1 MRSRWKWPSVPKTSE
16 RGHGVSRV
24 PSVLDL
30 LAAEPSSD
38 ELHYDYQLD
47 LETWSYEE
55 VSDSFA
61 TFCKASGI
69 RESALTAVLTQ
80 AISPDLLDTSLGCV
94 AVSTPPQEGKTTWIV
109 HYMAWMLIRNPWL
122 KLVYATYSQSR
133 ANSVSRQVRSL
144 VESWTPLA
152 KGSATVE
159 RWQTREGG
167 GLLAAGRGSAMTGF
181 RSDMTV
187 IDDPIK
193 DMQEAQSETIRE
205 TTIEWFSS
213 VVLTRMSS
221 LSQIIVIATR
231 WHKDDLIA
239 HVQKPEVLGA
249 EYVNIP
255 AQATHDSE
263 HPDANGQGDILGRV
277 VGDWLPSV
285 QNRSEK
291 SWLLIKSAVGTY
303 VWQALYQ
310 GDPQVTG
317 GSYINVDKIDIL
329 PWEGIVYQDENTGC
343 MYTLDR
349 AIIIQSWDLT
359 FGQIEGSGRKTTS
372 GSYVAGHVY
381 AIVGRKFILVDRF
394 HERATFTESVSAVLR
409 FSAKWPQTSRIY
421 VEKKANGAAML
432 NTLRK
437 RAALIRPVMP
447 DGSKEVRAL
456 AAQPTVDEG
465 NVAILDTVFSESMFQ
480 EMRDFPFGKNDDDV
494 DAFTQAINQGRVDY
508 IGMRS

>member
-1 MRSRWKWPSVPKTSE
+1 M
-16 RGHGVSRV
+16 
-24 PSVLDL
+24 
-30 LAAEPSSD
+30 SSILEAQPD
-38 ELHYDYQLD
+38 ELSYDYAVD
-47 LETWSYEE
+47 FDAYSYEE
-55 VSDSFA
+55 VAEDFDL
-61 TFCKASGI
+61 FCRASGI
-69 RESALTAVLTQ
+69 RESALTSVLTA

-109 HYMAWMLIRNPWL
+109 HYMAWMLVRNPWL

-193 DMQEAQSETIRE
+193 DMQEAQSENIRA

-213 VVLTRMSS
+213 VVLTRMAS

-239 HVQKPEVLGA
+239 HVQKPDVLSA
-249 EYVNIP
+249 QYVNIP
-255 AQATHDSE
+255 AQAVE
-263 HPDANGQGDILGRV
+263 GPDKDILGRN

-285 QNRSEK
+285 QNRSER
-291 SWLLIKSAVGTY
+291 SWLLIKRAVGTY

-317 GSYINVDKIDIL
+317 GSYINVDKMDVV
-329 PWEGIVYQDENTGC
+329 PWDQVVFQDDHGF
-343 MYTLDR
+343 MQTLGR
-349 AIIIQSWDLT
+349 ALVIQSWDLT
-359 FGQIEGSGRKTTS
+359 FGTVPQQRKRTGDSGGSGD
-372 GSYVAGHVY
+372 YVAGHVY
-381 AIVGRKFILVDRF
+381 AVIGEKWFLIDRAHGRF
-394 HERATFTESVSAVLR
+394 TFTETLNQVQLMAAR
-409 FSAKWPQTSRIY
+409 WPQTSRIY
-421 VEKKANGAAML
+421 VEKTANGAAVIDSL
-432 NTLRK
+432 KK
-437 RAALIRPVMP
+437 RAALIKPVSP
-447 DGSKEVRAL
+447 KGSKEARAL
-456 AAQPTVDEG
+456 AVQPIVDRG
-465 NVAILDTVFSESMFQ
+465 NVAILDTILQQKDGLNMLQ
-480 EMRDFPFGKNDDDV
+480 EFRDFPFGAHDDDV
-494 DAFTQAINQGRVDY
+494 DAMTQALNNGRADY
-508 IGMRS
+508 FTMGN

>member
-1 MRSRWKWPSVPKTSE
+1 MLAKRE
-16 RGHGVSRV
+16 
-24 PSVLDL
+24 LEEDDL
-30 LAAEPSSD
+30 GF
-38 ELHYDYQLD
+38 DYQVDLD
-47 LETWSYEE
+47 SYTFEQIE
-55 VSDSFA
+55 ASFD
-61 TFCKASGI
+61 TFCQASGI
-69 RESALTAVLTQ
+69 RASALTSVLTES
-80 AISPDLLDTSLGCV
+80 IHPELVNSPLQCV

-109 HYMAWMLIRNPWL
+109 HYMAWTLIRNPWL
-122 KLVYATYSQSR
+122 KLVYATYSQAR
-133 ANSVSRQVRSL
+133 ANAVSRQIRAL
-144 VESWTPLA
+144 VSAWTPLA
-152 KGSATVE
+152 KGSSSVQ
-159 RWQTREGG
+159 RWETRQGG

-193 DMQEAQSETIRE
+193 DMVEAQSELVRE
-205 TTIEWFSS
+205 STVQWFSS
-213 VVLTRMSS
+213 VVLTRMAS

-249 EYVNIP
+249 EFVNIP
-255 AQATHDSE
+255 AQAVAGPVPTE
-263 HPDANGQGDILGRV
+263 KQPVPDILGREI
-277 VGDWLPSV
+277 GEWLPSV
-285 QNRSEK
+285 QNRSED

-317 GSYINVDKIDIL
+317 GSYINVDKIDVV
-329 PWEGIVYQDENTGC
+329 PWEAVVYQDERTGC
-343 MYTLDR
+343 MFTLDR
-349 AIIIQSWDLT
+349 AIVIQSWDLT
-359 FGQIEGSGRKTTS
+359 FGQIEEGKATRGGSS

-381 AIVGRKFILVDRF
+381 ALIGRKFILVDRF
-394 HERATFTESVSAVLR
+394 HERATFTESLSAILR

-437 RAALIRPVMP
+437 RAALIRPVTP

-465 NVAILDTVFSESMFQ
+465 NVAVLDTVYTESMFQ
-480 EMRDFPFGKNDDDV
+480 EFRDFPFGKNDDDV
-494 DAFTQAINQGRVDY
+494 DAFTQAINQGRIDY
-508 IGMRS
+508 LKMGS